1 MGNGDIDKLSSAHPK
16 RYTIERWPK
25 LLVVHLK
32 RFAPGERFRSKLS
45 SLVSCPATGLDLR

>member
-1 MGNGDIDKLSSAHPK
+1 MGNAGINKHSFFV

-45 SLVSCPATGLDLR
+45 SLVSCPATGLNLR